1 MPKANQGVLKLLDR
15 YRGALLGLAAG
26 DALGTTLEFR
36 APGTFEPIDD
46 MHGGGPFNL
55 RPGEWTDDT
64 SMALCLAE
72 SLITCG
78 EFDPVD
84 QLARYVRWKREGYH
98 SSNGTCFDVG
108 GTVRAALARFER
120 YSEPWSGS
128 TDEFSAG
135 NGSIMR
141 LAPVPLF
148 FARTPGIAIARSADS
163 SRTTHGAREA
173 IDACRYL
180 AGLIIGALQGTSKD
194 DLLAPLFTPIS
205 ALWIREPLAPKV
217 HAVAAGSFLEREPP
231 EIRGSGYVVESLEAA
246 LWAFA
251 KSRSFEHGA
260 LLAVNLGDDADT
272 TGAVYGQIAGAYY
285 GARAIPE
292 KWRSKLA
299 HRETLESFAERLY
312 EGAVPKWKRLTKP

>member
-1 MPKANQGVLKLLDR
+1 MAGNPGIVKLSDR
-15 YRGALLGLAAG
+15 YQGALLGLAAG

-36 APGTFEPIDD
+36 APGTFQPIDD
-46 MHGGGPFNL
+46 MSGGGPFNL

-72 SLITCG
+72 SLIECG
-78 EFDPVD
+78 EFDPID
-84 QLARYVRWKREGYH
+84 QLARYVRWKRTGHH
-98 SSNGTCFDVG
+98 SSNGTCFDIG

-120 YSEPWSGS
+120 HSEPWAGS
-128 TDEFSAG
+128 IGEFTAG

-148 FARTPGIAIARSADS
+148 FAQTPEIAIARSADS
-163 SRTTHGAREA
+163 SRTTHGAKEA

-180 AGLIIGALQGTSKD
+180 AGLIIGALEGKSKD
-194 DLLAPLFTPIS
+194 DLIAPLFTPV
-205 ALWIREPLAPKV
+205 AGLWDREPLAPKV
-217 HAVAAGSFLEREPP
+217 EAVAAGSFLEREPP
-231 EIRGSGYVVESLEAA
+231 DIRGSGYVVKSLEAA

-251 KSRSFEHGA
+251 KSTSFEHGA
-260 LLAVNLGDDADT
+260 LLAVNLGEDADT

-285 GARAIPE
+285 GANAIPR

-299 HRETLESFAERLY
+299 HRGTLESFAERLY
-312 EGAVPKWKRLTKP
+312 EGRVR

>member
-1 MPKANQGVLKLLDR
+1 MKLLDR

-36 APGTFEPIDD
+36 APGTFDPIND
-46 MHGGGPFNL
+46 MNGGGPFNL

-72 SLITCG
+72 SLIECG

-98 SSNGTCFDVG
+98 SSNGRCFDVG

-128 TDEFSAG
+128 TDEMSAG

-141 LAPVPLF
+141 LSPVPLF
-148 FARTPGIAIARSADS
+148 FASTPPIAIARSADS

-173 IDACRYL
+173 IDSCRYL
-180 AGLIIGALQGTSKD
+180 AGLIIGALQGKSKD
-194 DLLAPLFTPIS
+194 ELLAPLFTPVPD
-205 ALWIREPLAPKV
+205 LWDREPLARKV
-217 HAVAAGSFLEREPP
+217 KAVAAGSFLEREPP
-231 EIRGSGYVVESLEAA
+231 DIRGSGYVVESLEAA

-260 LLAVNLGDDADT
+260 LLAVNLGQDADT

-285 GARAIPE
+285 GVEGIPE
-292 KWRSKLA
+292 RWRSKLA
-299 HRETLESFAERLY
+299 KLETLESFA
-312 EGAVPKWKRLTKP
+312 KRLMS